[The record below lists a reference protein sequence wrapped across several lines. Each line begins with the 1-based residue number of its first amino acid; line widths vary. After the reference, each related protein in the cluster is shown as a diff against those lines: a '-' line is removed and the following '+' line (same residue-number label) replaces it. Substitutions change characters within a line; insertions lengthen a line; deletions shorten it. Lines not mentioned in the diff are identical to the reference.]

1 MKGRSFPIVLVLCI
15 VGLAVFQLVT
25 TAVQNPADLIRQIV
39 VIVIVLGVIYLL
51 YRLITSTG
59 GANSR
64 ASYNRAV
71 KQSKRKYTKRN
82 VTPLTNQ
89 NKRESKNS
97 KTTSSLFK
105 KKRKQTH
112 LTVIEGKKGKK
123 KDRASF

>member
-1 MKGRSFPIVLVLCI
+1 MKGRSFPKVLFFCI
-15 VGLAVFQLVT
+15 VGLAVFQLVM
-25 TAVQNPADLIRQIV
+25 TAVQNPADLLKQLLI
-39 VIVIVLGVIYLL
+39 IVIVLGAIYLL

-82 VTPLTNQ
+82 VTPLTK
-89 NKRESKNS
+89 NKRDS
-97 KTTSSLFK
+97 KTNKTSSSMFK
-105 KKRKQTH
+105 KKRKSTH